1 MKLTN
6 YRPEDIETVIELKKM
21 VQHQIGTIE
30 LCNWTDEVDEA
41 IVRTEDML
49 NNLHQIRKM
58 KYEKVL
64 DDGTNILV
72 AKLKANG
79 IHAQAFKFTHK
90 KAD

>member
-1 MKLTN
+1 MKLEN
-6 YRPEDIETVIELKKM
+6 YRPEDIETVIEIKKI

-41 IVRTEDML
+41 IIRTEDML

-58 KYEKVL
+58 KYEKVF
-64 DDGTNILV
+64 DDNPNILV
-72 AKLKANG
+72 SRLKAQG
-79 IHAQAFKFTHK
+79 IDVQAFKFTHK